1 MKNILLLVFLAFS
14 SSIVYSQDC
23 EIPAN
28 VKLVDKEDYAPY
40 HNLVVECVGWLES
53 TPIKKEPRKR
63 DQVNAFLIKWM
74 TGTPTLSI
82 SYTMYHSEV
91 ISVDTKNL
99 MVPFLGG
106 WSRAIILSDFNLE
119 KYEGMAEGIRTVLG
133 VMELPGAPRKS
144 REIKRLIKADKKG
157 VLIEYLKKKDK
168 G

>member
-1 MKNILLLVFLAFS
+1 M
-14 SSIVYSQDC
+14 
-23 EIPAN
+23 
-28 VKLVDKEDYAPY
+28 
-40 HNLVVECVGWLES
+40 
-53 TPIKKEPRKR
+53 
-63 DQVNAFLIKWM
+63 IKWL

-106 WSRAIILSDFNLE
+106 WARAIILSDFEIE
-119 KYEGMAEGIRTVLG
+119 KYTGMAEGIRTVLN
-133 VMELPGAPRKS
+133 VMELPGSPKKS

-157 VLIEYLKKKDK
+157 ELIEYLKKKNN